1 MMKSKSL
8 KEFLREKYHMTLDEY
23 EALEDELLIEEIL
36 DGYDRIK
43 SIPDKKSVEG

>member
-8 KEFLREKYHMTLDEY
+8 REYLRENYNMTLEEY
-23 EALEDELLIEEIL
+23 ENLEDEKLIEEIL